1 MKAKLTNQTNSPF
14 DIQTLNGPAV
24 LHAFSTLEGDFDP
37 AFLELLKAG
46 RAVLVED
53 GGAPAAEPAVNESL
67 AVEVTQPVVQDA
79 GEPVVYDPY
88 TEYRTLAGKDA
99 DGRWSATR
107 LAAEIAKLKEA

>member
-24 LHAFSTLEGDFDP
+24 LHAFSTFEGDFDP
-37 AFLELLKAG
+37 AFLDLLKAG

-53 GGAPAAEPAVNESL
+53 GGVPAAAPTVKETL
-67 AVEVTQPVVQDA
+67 TDEVTQSVEQA
-79 GEPVVYDPY
+79 ASEPVASDPY
-88 TEYRTLAGKDA
+88 TEYRALAGKDA

-107 LAAEIAKLKEA
+107 LAAEITKLKEA